1 MQHVDIWV
9 PYRSLSDIKQP
20 PKKIKS
26 NLIRNVD
33 ITINGGEPM
42 CSGRVIP
49 VLVVP
54 ISSSFIS
61 VAATNEDTEP
71 RVPIA

>member
-9 PYRSLSDIKQP
+9 PFRSLSDIKQP

-42 CSGRVIP
+42 CFGRVISSCCTSGIRRVTLVTNP
-49 VLVVP
+49 V
-54 ISSSFIS
+54 ISH
-61 VAATNEDTEP
+61 E
-71 RVPIA
+71 

>member
-42 CSGRVIP
+42 FLP
-49 VLVVP
+49 
-54 ISSSFIS
+54 FFQK
-61 VAATNEDTEP
+61 
-71 RVPIA
+71 

>member
-9 PYRSLSDIKQP
+9 PFRSLSDIKQP

-33 ITINGGEPM
+33 ITINGGELD
-42 CSGRVIP
+42 VNT
-49 VLVVP
+49 
-54 ISSSFIS
+54 
-61 VAATNEDTEP
+61 AN
-71 RVPIA
+71 